1 MSISDT
7 TPYDPNLA
15 QTLNAE
21 DAAWD
26 DAPIRPRARLSR
38 VTKLLLVLAVGAAA
52 FAGGVFAQRHWGV
65 TSSNGSSG
73 SGAGAGAA
81 ARRFAGLG
89 GGSGGGRS
97 GSGGRGFGGATIG
110 QVAYLNGTTLYVTDT
125 SGNTVKVSVP
135 KGTPVTKSVTSGIGS
150 VRPGDTVVVRGSTA
164 ANGTM
169 TAQSVAVG
177 GVGGGFG
184 GGGGGGATG
193 FGGGGGA
200 SGSGAATG
208 FGGSNG

>member
-1 MSISDT
+1 VSISDT

-15 QTLNAE
+15 QTLDAE
-21 DAAWD
+21 DDAWD

-89 GGSGGGRS
+89 GGSGAGRS
-97 GSGGRGFGGATIG
+97 ASGGRGFGGATIG

-125 SGNTVKVSVP
+125 SGNTVKVKVP
-135 KGTPVTKSVTSGIGS
+135 KGTPVMKSVTAGIGS

-164 ANGTM
+164 ANGTV
-169 TAQSVAVG
+169 TAQSVSVG
-177 GVGGGFG
+177 GTGLTGGAGGFG
-184 GGGGGGATG
+184 GGGAAG
-193 FGGGGGA
+193 FGG
-200 SGSGAATG
+200 SGSATE